1 MNNALQKIGN
11 KYKSRTIT
19 DPAYF
24 SAKEAMEE
32 KFKAVLV
39 LKPHAS
45 LFQWTNV
52 SNIPAGLL
60 DDTIKNMKKNA
71 QQLQNPPS
79 SEDIS
84 TLTKA
89 CRSFKDA
96 QAAYGSAKRKLQK

>member
-24 SAKEAMEE
+24 SAKESMEE

-52 SNIPAGLL
+52 SNIPTGLL

-71 QQLQNPPS
+71 QQLQHPPS
-79 SEDIS
+79 SDDIS
-84 TLTKA
+84 ILTKA
-89 CRSFKDA
+89 CHCFK
-96 QAAYGSAKRKLQK
+96 AALTAHNSAARKLRK